1 MRHPVAWRAEVLFGL
16 WQQGVSDKLEKNF
29 GFPVRSLR
37 KLTKQTEYTLA
48 PIAPGLQRVV
58 SGNSPVT
65 EHKALVYSAVAS
77 LELL

>member
-1 MRHPVAWRAEVLFGL
+1 M
-16 WQQGVSDKLEKNF
+16 WQQGVSGKLEKNF
-29 GFPVRSLR
+29 GFPVRIIR
-37 KLTKQTEYTLA
+37 KLAKQTEHTLA

-65 EHKALVYSAVAS
+65 EHKALVYSAVTS